1 MAFWRKL
8 SVFNKLYLIVAIF
21 IVLISF
27 ELFICFFAMNC
38 LHGVRA
44 FVGGEGIWSKAQKNA
59 ILNLHLYVNSSEKR
73 YYLKFQEDLEVIR
86 GDSLAREEFEKDSG
100 DFNVETITEGFLIGK
115 ISPADIPVMIKLV
128 KVFKNNIYF
137 SKALGIWKDADS
149 LISELREF
157 ANAIRQKI
165 ENGSVLTS
173 IERNDVN
180 HNIENFNEKLSI
192 YENEFSSR
200 LFEAARYAESVISK
214 VLVIS
219 LLIFGS
225 LILLLTI
232 KFNKRLSE
240 AIAKFSDIAKKIGN
254 GDFDIHFD
262 EKFKCDFQELTSSFK
277 RMIFNLEKHIEA
289 RELAEHSNLVKNLFM
304 ANMSHE
310 IRNPLNSI
318 LGFSELLR
326 APNLSETDKNVYL
339 DIVKKAGSVL
349 STIIND
355 VLDISKIENNKLVIE
370 MRVFSLFELLEELKI
385 ILDYRC
391 QEKGIDL
398 KIKKEGDVSEFIFSD
413 PIRLRQILMN
423 VVGNAIKF
431 TEKGFVMVTFQVSNN
446 NLLFKVADSGIG
458 VSESEKVKLF
468 FPFSQGDVSNR
479 KKYGGSGLGLF
490 LSNKLCQM
498 LGGEINL
505 KSSAINYGSIF
516 EFYITYTPKEK
527 VEFESKSLPFSTNR
541 CYREDTL
548 SHLKALIV
556 EDSLENQLL
565 LQTYLKRKNVNSF
578 MAANGSEALRMYLKI
593 KPDFILMDMQMP
605 ILDGYSATEELRKLG
620 CKIPIIAITGYAMK
634 EDSERCLNSGCD
646 AYLSKP
652 VNSEKLLYT
661 VLQALEKKSLEYI

>member
-1 MAFWRKL
+1 MD
-8 SVFNKLYLIVAIF
+8 
-21 IVLISF
+21 
-27 ELFICFFAMNC
+27 C

-44 FVGGEGIWSKAQKNA
+44 FVGGEGLWSKAQKNA
-59 ILNLHLYVNSSEKR
+59 ILNLHLYVNSGEKR
-73 YYLKFQEDLEVIR
+73 YYLKFEEDLEVIR
-86 GDSLAREEFEKDSG
+86 GDSLAREELEKDSG
-100 DFNVETITEGFLIGK
+100 DFNVETITEGFIIGK

-137 SKALGIWKDADS
+137 AKALDIWKNADS
-149 LISELREF
+149 LINQLREF
-157 ANAIRQKI
+157 ASAISQKI

-173 IERNDVN
+173 IERNEIN
-180 HNIENFNEKLSI
+180 HEIESFNEKLSLF
-192 YENEFSSR
+192 ENQFSSR
-200 LFEAARYAESVISK
+200 LFEAARNAESVISK
-214 VLVIS
+214 VLFFS
-219 LLIFGS
+219 LLIFGT

-254 GDFDIHFD
+254 GEFDIHID
-262 EKFKCDFQELTSSFK
+262 EKFKYDFQELTSSFN
-277 RMIFNLEKHIEA
+277 RMILNLEKHIEA
-289 RELAEHSNLVKNLFM
+289 RELAEHSNSIKNLFM

-326 APNLSETDKNVYL
+326 DSNLSETDKNKYL

-355 VLDISKIENNKLVIE
+355 VLDISKIENNKLVVE
-370 MRVFSLFELLEELKI
+370 MRMFSLFELLEELKI
-385 ILDYRC
+385 ILNYRC
-391 QEKGIDL
+391 QEKGIDF

-423 VVGNAIKF
+423 VIGNAIKF
-431 TEKGFVMVTFQVSNN
+431 TEKGFVMVTYQVSSNK
-446 NLLFKVADSGIG
+446 LLFRVADSGIG

-468 FPFSQGDVSNR
+468 FPFSQGDVSIR
-479 KKYGGSGLGLF
+479 KKFGGSGLGLF
-490 LSNKLCQM
+490 LSNKLCQL
-498 LGGEINL
+498 LGGEISL

-527 VEFESKSLPFSTNR
+527 IEVETKAASFSTHR
-541 CYREDTL
+541 SLGEDAL
-548 SHLKALIV
+548 HNLKALIV
-556 EDSLENQLL
+556 EDSIENQLL
-565 LQTYLKRKNVNSF
+565 LQSYLKRKNVNTF
-578 MAANGSEALRMYLKI
+578 VAANGSEALKMYLSN

-634 EDSERCLNSGCD
+634 EDSERCLLSGCD

-652 VNSEKLLYT
+652 VNSEILLGT
-661 VLQALEKKSLEYI
+661 VLHALEKKLLENF

>member
-1 MAFWRKL
+1 
-8 SVFNKLYLIVAIF
+8 
-21 IVLISF
+21 
-27 ELFICFFAMNC
+27 MNC

-59 ILNLHLYVNSSEKR
+59 ILNLHLYVNSNEKR

-86 GDSLAREEFEKDSG
+86 GDSLAREEFEKNSG

-115 ISPADIPVMIKLV
+115 ISPADIPLMIKLV
-128 KVFKNNIYF
+128 KGFKNNIYF
-137 SKALGIWKDADS
+137 SKALEIWKNADS
-149 LISELREF
+149 LISQLREF
-157 ANAIRQKI
+157 ANALNQKI
-165 ENGSVLTS
+165 GKGSILTAF
-173 IERNDVN
+173 ERNEVYYK
-180 HNIENFNEKLSI
+180 IEHFNEKLSL
-192 YENEFSSR
+192 YENEFSSG

-214 VLVIS
+214 VLFSS

-225 LILLLTI
+225 LILLITI
-232 KFNKRLSE
+232 HFNKRLSE
-240 AIAKFSDIAKKIGN
+240 AMVKFSDVAKKIGN

-262 EKFKCDFQELTSSFK
+262 EKFKCDFQELTSSFN

-289 RELAEHSNLVKNLFM
+289 RELAEHSNLVKNIFM

-326 APNLSETDKNVYL
+326 ASNLTEVEKNKYL
-339 DIVKKAGSVL
+339 DIVQKAGSVL

-355 VLDISKIENNKLVIE
+355 VLDISKIENNKLMIE
-370 MRVFSLFELLEELKI
+370 MKVFSLFELLEELKI
-385 ILDYRC
+385 ILTFRC
-391 QEKGIDL
+391 QEKGIDF
-398 KIKKEGDVSEFIFSD
+398 KIKKEGEVSEFIFSD

-423 VVGNAIKF
+423 VIGNAIKF

-446 NLLFKVADSGIG
+446 KLLFKVADSGIG
-458 VSESEKVKLF
+458 VSDSEKIKLF

-479 KKYGGSGLGLF
+479 KKFGGSGLGLF
-490 LSNKLCQM
+490 LSHKLCQM
-498 LGGEINL
+498 LGGEITL

-527 VEFESKSLPFSTNR
+527 VEFESKSSTFSTNR
-541 CYREDTL
+541 GHGEDTL
-548 SHLKALIV
+548 NHLKALIV

-565 LQTYLKRKNVNSF
+565 LQTYLNRKNVITF
-578 MAANGSEALRMYLKI
+578 MASNGSEALKMYLNNKL
-593 KPDFILMDMQMP
+593 DFILMDMQMP

-652 VNSEKLLYT
+652 INSEILLET
-661 VLQALEKKSLEYI
+661 VLRTLEKKSLEYA